1 MSLWMARSSGSLAGG
16 PCGAAARRP
25 PSLSRSIFRP
35 EALEHHTGDGLHAE
49 PLHMGTRWGRRAP
62 LALLCLAAL
71 ATAIGMIVR
80 VDERASGPSLSGP
93 DGGSIAAVLPAAAG
107 PRLVDGGRLDV
118 DLPGGRRISLSVA
131 PGDLQPISTET
142 AARRFGR
149 DAAGGLV
156 ATATALVLVER
167 RLATSLPAAERGPGR
182 AGVVLD
188 RVALLPMVLS
198 GLFDRGPGG

>member
-1 MSLWMARSSGSLAGG
+1 
-16 PCGAAARRP
+16 
-25 PSLSRSIFRP
+25 
-35 EALEHHTGDGLHAE
+35 
-49 PLHMGTRWGRRAP
+49 
-62 LALLCLAAL
+62 
-71 ATAIGMIVR
+71 MIVR